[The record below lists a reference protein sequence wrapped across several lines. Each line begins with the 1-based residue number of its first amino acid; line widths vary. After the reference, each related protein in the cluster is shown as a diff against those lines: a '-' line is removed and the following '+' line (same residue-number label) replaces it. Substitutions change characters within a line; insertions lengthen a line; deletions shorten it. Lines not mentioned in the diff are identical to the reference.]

1 GLLLMWVIGP
11 WVLPERGTPSLELG
25 PRVFRGV
32 LHVTE
37 GSAAAG
43 RTLGEIR
50 ALTQGRIQLERVER
64 GEGLFMARLPTLVL
78 RPGDRLYVRGDSR
91 TLKECEQVLGTPFWQ
106 PDAAASEAAKRWM
119 EESIQQRRA
128 EIVVTSASPLYGQ
141 TLADSRFLERYN
153 LSPIAVHAPGGR
165 ADDAAGTRE
174 STEQRMRIGDVVLVQ
189 GDAQSLD
196 ALKQSGQA
204 LVLESAIDLPHT
216 AKSRVAVAIMAGV
229 VLAAA
234 LGLLPILVS
243 ALVGVVLCIATRCM
257 QWQHVRA
264 AIDTN
269 LVVLIVA
276 TLALGDA

>member
-91 TLKECEQVLGTPFWQ
+91 TLKECEQALGTPFWH
-106 PDAAASEAAKRWM
+106 PDAAAGEAAKRWM
-119 EESIQQRRA
+119 EESTQQRLA

-141 TLADSRFLERYN
+141 VLTETRFLEGYN
-153 LSPIAVHAPGGR
+153 LTPIGLHAPGGR
-165 ADDAAGTRE
+165 EAEGEE
-174 STEQRMRIGDVVLVQ
+174 STQRLRIGDVVLVQ
-189 GDAQSLD
+189 GDAQALD

-204 LVLESAIDLPHT
+204 LVLDSAIELPHT
-216 AKSRVAVAIMAGV
+216 SRAGIAVAIMAGV
-229 VLAAA
+229 VLSAA

-243 ALVGVVLCIATRCM
+243 ALLGVVLCIATRCL
-257 QWQHVRA
+257 QWHHVRA

-269 LVVLIVA
+269 LV
-276 TLALGDA
+276 